1 MANPFFKF
9 KNFTVWHDKCAMKV
23 GTDGVLLGSW
33 ASVDGCDSILDVG
46 TGTGLISLMV
56 AQRSEADIHA
66 IDIDEAACLQ
76 AKDNIA
82 ASAYRSRIQVTCTS
96 VQEFAE
102 KKDRTF
108 SHILSNPPYFP
119 NSLKGPDKQ
128 RNAARHN
135 DTLPLEELLASC
147 NKMLA
152 PEGKISL
159 ILPESLS
166 DALNEI
172 TTSYPL
178 YPTRRTLVIPT
189 PGSAPKRIL
198 LELSRSQEAACETS
212 QLIIELARHQYSADY
227 IQLTKEYYLNM

>member
-23 GTDGVLLGSW
+23 GTDGVLLGAW

-56 AQRSEADIHA
+56 AQRCEADIHA

-189 PGSAPKRIL
+189 PGSVPKRIL

>member
-1 MANPFFKF
+1 
-9 KNFTVWHDKCAMKV
+9 
-23 GTDGVLLGSW
+23 
-33 ASVDGCDSILDVG
+33 
-46 TGTGLISLMV
+46 MV
-56 AQRSEADIHA
+56 AQRCEADIHA

-147 NKMLA
+147 NRMLT
-152 PEGKISL
+152 PDGKISL

-172 TTSYPL
+172 TTSYRL
-178 YPTRRTLVIPT
+178 YPIRRTLVIPT

-198 LELSRSQEAACETS
+198 VELSRSQEAACETS

>member
-33 ASVDGCDSILDVG
+33 ASVKGCETILDVG

-66 IDIDEAACLQ
+66 IDIDESACLQ

-82 ASAYRSRIQVTCTS
+82 ASAFRNRIQVTCTS
-96 VQEFAE
+96 IQEFAE
-102 KKDRTF
+102 KTDQAF
-108 SHILSNPPYFP
+108 SHILSNPPFFA
-119 NSLKGPDKQ
+119 NSLKGPDKH

-147 NKMLA
+147 NKILT
-152 PEGKISL
+152 PKGKISL

-166 DALNEI
+166 DSLNKI
-172 TTSYPL
+172 TTNYRL
-178 YPTRRTLVIPT
+178 YPTRRTLVMPT
-189 PGSAPKRIL
+189 PESAPKRIL
-198 LELSRSQEAACETS
+198 VELSRSQEASCETS

-227 IQLTKEYYLNM
+227 IQLTKEFYLNM

>member
-1 MANPFFKF
+1 MATPFFKF

-33 ASVDGCDSILDVG
+33 ACVEGSSSILDVG

-66 IDIDEAACLQ
+66 IDIDEAACSQ
-76 AKDNIA
+76 ANDNIA
-82 ASAYRSRIQVTCTS
+82 ASAYRNRIRVTCTS

-102 KKDRTF
+102 KTNQTF

-135 DTLPLEELLASC
+135 DTLPLEQLLASC
-147 NKMLA
+147 NKLLA
-152 PEGKISL
+152 PGGKISL
-159 ILPESLS
+159 ILPASLS
-166 DALNEI
+166 EDLGGLIESNR
-172 TTSYPL
+172 L
-178 YPTRRTLVIPT
+178 YPTRRTLILPT
-189 PGSAPKRIL
+189 PESAPKRIL
-198 LELSRSQEAACETS
+198 VELSRMQEANCETNG
-212 QLIIELARHQYSADY
+212 LVIELARHQYSAEY
-227 IQLTKEYYLNM
+227 IQLTKDYYLNM